1 MANFHG
7 RSRAY
12 VAFQARLTPEL
23 KERLAKMSYEGG
35 FSQVAIVNAAL
46 EYYLDHVETGE
57 IPLGK
62 DLESFSESLPGIPK
76 PKEENRDTD
85 G

>member
-1 MANFHG
+1 MGNFHG

-23 KERLAKMSYEGG
+23 KDRLARMSYEGG

-46 EYYLDHVETGE
+46 EYYLDHVETGAVSLE
-57 IPLGK
+57 E
-62 DLESFSESLPGIPK
+62 DLESFSGSLPGTPRPK
-76 PKEENRDTD
+76 KEDPGDVE
-85 G
+85 

>member
-7 RSRAY
+7 KSRAY

-46 EYYLDHVETGE
+46 EYYLDHVETGSVSLE
-57 IPLGK
+57 K
-62 DLESFSESLPGIPK
+62 DLESVSESLPGIPN
-76 PKEENRDTD
+76 PKKKNPGTD
-85 G
+85 D